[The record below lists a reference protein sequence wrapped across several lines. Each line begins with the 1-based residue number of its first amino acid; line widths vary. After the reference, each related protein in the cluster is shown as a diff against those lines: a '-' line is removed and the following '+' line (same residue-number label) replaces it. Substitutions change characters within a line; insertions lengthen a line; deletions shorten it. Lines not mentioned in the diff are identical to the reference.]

1 MRRLLLFGWFII
13 CGVTLTFAQSDSIVM
28 KFLQETH
35 GVTFTAHNEV
45 ELLPS
50 GKEKFARMFEDVKN
64 ARHSIHMEYFNFRND
79 SISHELFHLLEE
91 RAKAGVEVRIL
102 FDAFGNKSNNRPLHK
117 CHLDSLR
124 AVGIQIFV
132 FRPFKFPWL
141 NHIMGRDHRKI
152 VVIDGKIAYT
162 GGMNV
167 ADYYLNGTKQVGEWR
182 DMHLRIVGETVA
194 ELQTIFMR
202 AWNKQ
207 TKDTLQ
213 GEQYFPPSDTPE
225 TCRMGV
231 VNREPKRS
239 PKVIRE
245 TFAEAIDA
253 AQKQIQIV
261 NPYFTLNKRINRAL
275 KRAIKRGV
283 DVQIMISANSDIP
296 LTPRAVE
303 YAAHKLMQCGAHV
316 YVYRGGFHHTKVMT
330 VDSCMTFVGSAN
342 LDHRSL
348 CCDYECNVLITDKAK
363 TAEFQ
368 RIYERDKETRC
379 YMLTEGRWHQYWSR
393 CKRMKCQISRWFRI
407 FL

>member
-1 MRRLLLFGWFII
+1 MRRVLSLGLLMLF
-13 CGVTLTFAQSDSIVM
+13 GVTLALGQSDSTVV
-28 KFLQETH
+28 KFLEDKH
-35 GVTFTAHNEV
+35 GVKFTAHNDV
-45 ELLPS
+45 QLLPS
-50 GKEKFARMFEDVKN
+50 GKEKFAAMFEDVKN
-64 ARHSIHMEYFNFRND
+64 AQHSIHLEYFNFRND
-79 SISHELFHLLEE
+79 SISHALFRILGE
-91 RAKAGVEVRIL
+91 RAKAGVEVRVL
-102 FDAFGNKSNNRPLHK
+102 FDAFGNMSNNRPLKK

-124 AVGIQIFV
+124 KEGIKIHI
-132 FRPFKFPWL
+132 FRPFKFPWF

-167 ADYYLNGTKQVGEWR
+167 ADYYLNGTEQVGEWR
-182 DMHLRIVGETVA
+182 DMHLRVEGETAA

-202 AWNKQ
+202 AWNRQ
-207 TKDTLQ
+207 TGDTLQ
-213 GEQYFPPSDTPE
+213 GKRYFPASDMQT
-225 TCRMGV
+225 TCKMGV

-239 PKVIRE
+239 PRVIRE

-253 AQKQIQIV
+253 AQCQIQIV

-296 LTPRAVE
+296 LTPRAGE

-348 CCDYECNVLITDKAK
+348 CCDYECNVLITDRAK

-368 RIYERDKETRC
+368 RIFERDKETRC
-379 YMLTEGRWHQYWSR
+379 YLLTEGRWQQYWSR